1 MSRLADDR
9 RWSVAL
15 AGLGIAVGALA
26 VGFRVAFV
34 TDPLGPR
41 AFPWLAAALLCGAA
55 VGLWVRPGPDAEWP
69 DHTSRK
75 RLAGVMVSLVIWAVL
90 MPIVGFVP
98 STTLELAFLGRLFGA
113 RPVHGLVA
121 GFALS
126 AALWFLFGFAL
137 GLPLPIGVW
146 S

>member
-15 AGLGIAVGALA
+15 AALGIAVGVVA

-41 AFPWLAAALLCGAA
+41 AFPWLAAALFCGAA
-55 VGLWVRPGPDAEWP
+55 IGLWARPGPDAEWP
-69 DHTSRK
+69 DQPSR
-75 RLAGVMVSLVIWAVL
+75 RCLAAVMVSLVVWSIV
-90 MPIVGFVP
+90 MPIAGFVP

-113 RPVHGLVA
+113 RALHGLVA

-126 AALWFLFGFAL
+126 AALWIVFGFAL
-137 GLPLPIGVW
+137 GLPLPSGVW